1 MATDYKLRI
10 KAQDQSKKGFNSVN
24 KNINS
29 TQQSMK
35 KLAGAFAGVFAVRQ
49 IVQFGNQALQVA
61 DDIGK
66 LADSVNVSTTF
77 LQQYQFAAE
86 QSGIETEGFAKALRF
101 FAKGVGE
108 ATMGTGLAKRA
119 FEEMGISLK
128 DVNDETKQTEDLFKE
143 FFHSLETIQD
153 PLQRSGLLAQV
164 FGSRVGIQ
172 MANLVKSGAM
182 AMDDL
187 AESATGIID
196 EKTIRN
202 AEAFNDTMNR
212 LKRQVLVPLQSAFVN
227 TSKAILDFAEAMGLI
242 KPDLFTKSTEELNTA
257 LIEQQDILDGLLE
270 TQKNLN
276 KSNYKGAQVL
286 AVKVKKAEEE
296 VDVLEQ
302 ALKQRERQAEIEEKL
317 QGTQEGS
324 VSSQNLVND
333 SIKES
338 ITVTK
343 NFADTVDGQL
353 TTAFKNFFDA
363 TNKQFLDFKD
373 LATSVAQAVINEL
386 INVFIVQKLVGL
398 VKGQITDI
406 GAMFEGSTAKAAAL
420 TNSIG
425 DIYEGGGYTGNGIR
439 AGGMDGKGGFMAM
452 VHPNET
458 VIDHTK
464 GQSMQSAPTVNFNI
478 STVDA
483 AGFDQLLASRKGL
496 ITSIINN
503 AMNNQGKM
511 GIV

>member
-10 KAQDQSKKGFNSVN
+10 TAQDKSKQGFNSVN

-29 TQQSMK
+29 TQSAMK

-86 QSGIETEGFAKALRF
+86 QSGISTEGFTKALRF

-119 FEEMGISLK
+119 FEEMGISLE
-128 DVNDETKQTEDLFKE
+128 DVDGKAKNTEDLFKE
-143 FFHSLETIQD
+143 FFHSIEAIED
-153 PLQRSGLLAQV
+153 PLKRSGLLAQV

-172 MANLVKSGAM
+172 MANLVKSGAV

-196 EKTIRN
+196 EETIRN

-242 KPDLFTKSTEELNTA
+242 KPDLFTKDMEELNT
-257 LIEQQDILDGLLE
+257 LLDKQQE
-270 TQKNLN
+270 
-276 KSNYKGAQVL
+276 
-286 AVKVKKAEEE
+286 KVT
-296 VDVLEQ
+296 
-302 ALKQRERQAEIEEKL
+302 KL
-317 QGTQEGS
+317 QKLYEQDPFSESNKVALQIAKDNVAVTEDFIAKKQKQLEIQNKLK
-324 VSSQNLVND
+324 VSTDENTDSQDNFNNTIKD
-333 SIKES
+333 SIV
-338 ITVTK
+338 ITK
-343 NFADTVDGQL
+343 SFADTVDGQL
-353 TTAFKNFFDA
+353 TRAFTDFFDI
-363 TNKQFLDFKD
+363 TSKQFGDFKD
-373 LATSVAQAVINEL
+373 LATSVARAVINEL
-386 INVFIVQKLVGL
+386 IQVFIVQKLVGMA
-398 VKGQITDI
+398 KGSISDI
-406 GAMFEGSTAKAAAL
+406 GNLFKSAGETPDL
-420 TNSIG
+420 TMGKLGGMGGLPSN
-425 DIYEGGGYTGNGIR
+425 EGGGFTGMGVR
-439 AGGMDGKGGFMAM
+439 AGGIDGRGGFPAIL
-452 VHPNET
+452 HPNET

-464 GQSMQSAPTVNFNI
+464 GQGMGATVNFNI

>member
-29 TQQSMK
+29 TQSSMK

-49 IVQFGNQALQVA
+49 IIQFGNQALQVA
-61 DDIGK
+61 DDVGK

-119 FEEMGISLK
+119 FEEMGISLEDAGGK
-128 DVNDETKQTEDLFKE
+128 TKKTEDLFKE
-143 FFHSLETIQD
+143 FFHSLESIQD

-172 MANLVKSGAM
+172 MANLIKSGAM

-212 LKRQVLVPLQSAFVN
+212 LKRQVLVPLQSAFIN
-227 TSKAILDFAEAMGLI
+227 TSKAILDFAETIGLI
-242 KPDLFTKSTEELNTA
+242 KPDLFTKSLEELNEMLSEQEQIINKNNAALDRFDSKNRKLIQYRKPLDRATEQKK
-257 LIEQQDILDGLLE
+257 LIEE
-270 TQKNLN
+270 TIEKR
-276 KSNYKGAQVL
+276 
-286 AVKVKKAEEE
+286 KK
-296 VDVLEQ
+296 Q
-302 ALKQRERQAEIEEKL
+302 IEIEERL
-317 QGTQEGS
+317 QATQTDT
-324 VSSQNLVND
+324 VTSQENVNNT
-333 SIKES
+333 IKES
-338 ITVTK
+338 ILVTK
-343 NFADTVDGQL
+343 NFADTIDGQL

-373 LATSVAQAVINEL
+373 LATSVTRAVINEL
-386 INVFIVQKLVGL
+386 INVFIVQKAVGM
-398 VKGQITDI
+398 VKGAISDI
-406 GAMFEGSTAKAAAL
+406 GSVF
-420 TNSIG
+420 NG
-425 DIYEGGGYTGNGIR
+425 DFGNAVDGMSDFAGGGYTGNGVR

-464 GQSMQSAPTVNFNI
+464 GQGMQSAPTVNFNI

>member
-10 KAQDQSKKGFNSVN
+10 KASDQSKKGFNSVN

-29 TQQSMK
+29 TQSAMK
-35 KLAGAFAGVFAVRQ
+35 KLAGAFASVFVVRQ

-86 QSGIETEGFAKALRF
+86 QSGISTEGFTKALRF

-119 FEEMGISLK
+119 FEEMGISLE
-128 DVNDETKQTEDLFKE
+128 DVNGETKNTEDLFKE
-143 FFHSLETIQD
+143 FFHSLEAIED
-153 PLQRSGLLAQV
+153 PLKRSGLLAQV

-172 MANLVKSGAM
+172 MANLIKSGAM

-187 AESATGIID
+187 AESATGIFDQETID
-196 EKTIRN
+196 N
-202 AEAFNDTMNR
+202 AEDFNDTMNR
-212 LKRQVLVPLQSAFVN
+212 LKRDVLVPLQSKFINV
-227 TSKAILDFAEAMGLI
+227 TKAILDFSEVMGLI
-242 KPDLFTKSTEELNTA
+242 KPDLFTKDMEELNTILEKQEKTVAKLQKMYEQDPFSESNKVA
-257 LIEQQDILDGLLE
+257 LQVAKDNVAITEDFIDKKQKQLDIQEKLKISTDE
-270 TQKNLN
+270 NNDSTNNLN
-276 KSNYKGAQVL
+276 NTIK
-286 AVKVKKAEEE
+286 
-296 VDVLEQ
+296 
-302 ALKQRERQAEIEEKL
+302 
-317 QGTQEGS
+317 
-324 VSSQNLVND
+324 D
-333 SIKES
+333 SIV
-338 ITVTK
+338 ITK
-343 NFADTVDGQL
+343 SFADTVDGQL
-353 TTAFKNFFDA
+353 TKAFTDFFDI
-363 TNKQFLDFKD
+363 TSKQFGDFKD
-373 LATSVAQAVINEL
+373 LATSVARAVINEL
-386 INVFIVQKLVGL
+386 IQVYLVQNLVGM
-398 VKGQITDI
+398 VKG
-406 GAMFEGSTAKAAAL
+406 A
-420 TNSIG
+420 IG
-425 DIYEGGGYTGNGIR
+425 DFGSLFNGDFGNAVDNIGDFDGGGYTGKGIR

-464 GQSMQSAPTVNFNI
+464 GQGMQAAPTVNFNI

-496 ITSIINN
+496 ITAIINN

-511 GIV
+511 GVV

>member
-10 KAQDQSKKGFNSVN
+10 KAQDQTKKGFNSVN
-24 KNINS
+24 RNINS

-49 IVQFGNQALQVA
+49 IVQFGNEALQVA

-86 QSGIETEGFAKALRF
+86 QSGISTEGFTKALRF

-119 FEEMGISLK
+119 FEEMGISLE
-128 DVNDETKQTEDLFKE
+128 DVDGKTKNTEDLFKE
-143 FFHSLETIQD
+143 FFHSLESIQD

-172 MANLVKSGAM
+172 MANLIKSGAM

-196 EKTIRN
+196 EETIRN
-202 AEAFNDTMNR
+202 AESFNDTMNR

-227 TSKAILDFAEAMGLI
+227 TAKAILDFAEAMGLI
-242 KPDLFTKSTEELNTA
+242 KPDLFTKSLDELNTS
-257 LIEQQDILDGLLE
+257 LDEQNEKILRNEKNIKRFGAIPEYTRPLKAAKEQKLLLE
-270 TQKNLN
+270 DAIEKR
-276 KSNYKGAQVL
+276 
-286 AVKVKKAEEE
+286 E
-296 VDVLEQ
+296 
-302 ALKQRERQAEIEEKL
+302 KQIEIEKKL
-317 QGTQEGS
+317 QATQTATAD
-324 VSSQNLVND
+324 SQDLVNKTIKD
-333 SIKES
+333 SIV
-338 ITVTK
+338 ITK

-353 TTAFKNFFDA
+353 TAAFKNFFDV
-363 TNKQFLDFKD
+363 TSQQFNDFKD
-373 LATSVAQAVINEL
+373 LATAVATAVINEL
-386 INVFIVQKLVGL
+386 INVFIVQKAVGM
-398 VKGQITDI
+398 VKGTLTDI
-406 GAMFEGSTAKAAAL
+406 GSSLYEGFGNAVDAMSDF
-420 TNSIG
+420 
-425 DIYEGGGYTGNGIR
+425 DGGGYTGKGIR
-439 AGGMDGKGGFMAM
+439 AGGLDGKGGFMAM

-464 GQSMQSAPTVNFNI
+464 GQGMQSAPTVNFNI

-511 GIV
+511 GVV

>member
-10 KAQDQSKKGFNSVN
+10 SAKDNTKGGFNSVN
-24 KNINS
+24 KNVNK

-49 IVQFGNQALQVA
+49 LVMFGNQALQVA
-61 DDIGK
+61 DDVGK

-86 QSGIETEGFAKALRF
+86 QSGISTEGFTKALRF

-119 FEEMGISLK
+119 FEEMGISLE
-128 DVNDETKQTEDLFKE
+128 DVDGKTKNTEDLFKE
-143 FFHSLETIQD
+143 FFHSLESIQD
-153 PLQRSGLLAQV
+153 PLKRTGLLAQV

-187 AESATGIID
+187 AQSATGIFD
-196 EKTIRN
+196 EETIRN

-212 LKRQVLVPLQSAFVN
+212 LKRQVLVPLQAAFVN
-227 TSKAILDFAEAMGLI
+227 VSKAILDFAEAMGLI

-257 LIEQQDILDGLLE
+257 LTEQQDILDTLLE

-302 ALKQRERQAEIEEKL
+302 ALEQRERQAEIEERL

-406 GAMFEGSTAKAAAL
+406 GAMFEGSTAKAASL
-420 TNSIG
+420 TNSLPQ
-425 DIYEGGGYTGNGIR
+425 IYEGGGYTGMGAR
-439 AGGMDGKGGFMAM
+439 AGGVDGKGGFPAIL
-452 VHPNET
+452 HPNET

-464 GQSMQSAPTVNFNI
+464 GQSSGGATVNFNI

>member
-10 KAQDQSKKGFNSVN
+10 KAQDQTKKGFNSVN

-49 IVQFGNQALQVA
+49 IVQFGNEALQVA

-86 QSGIETEGFAKALRF
+86 QSGISTEGFTKALRF

-119 FEEMGISLK
+119 FEEMGISLE
-128 DVNDETKQTEDLFKE
+128 DVNGETKKTEDLFKE
-143 FFHSLETIQD
+143 FFHSLESIQD
-153 PLQRSGLLAQV
+153 PLKRSGLLAQV

-172 MANLVKSGAM
+172 MANLIKSGAM

-196 EKTIRN
+196 EETIRN

-242 KPDLFTKSTEELNTA
+242 KPDLFTKSTEELNLSLT
-257 LIEQQDILDGLLE
+257 EQTDILKRQEEQLKRTTNAQAKFYQEAAKDKTEERIKELE
-270 TQKNLN
+270 KALEMR
-276 KSNYKGAQVL
+276 
-286 AVKVKKAEEE
+286 VKQE
-296 VDVLEQ
+296 
-302 ALKQRERQAEIEEKL
+302 EIEKKL
-317 QGTQEGS
+317 QATQVGTAD
-324 VSSQNLVND
+324 SQDLVNKTIKD
-333 SIKES
+333 SII
-338 ITVTK
+338 ITK
-343 NFADTVDGQL
+343 SFADTVEGQL
-353 TTAFKNFFDA
+353 TNAFKSFFDIA
-363 TNKQFLDFKD
+363 SQQFLDFKD
-373 LATSVAQAVINEL
+373 LATSIARAVINEL
-386 INVFIVQKLVGL
+386 INVFIIQKAVGM
-398 VKGQITDI
+398 VKG
-406 GAMFEGSTAKAAAL
+406 K
-420 TNSIG
+420 IG
-425 DIYEGGGYTGNGIR
+425 DIQSAIEYNKLTDGDTLFQSSNEGGGFTGMGVR
-439 AGGMDGKGGFMAM
+439 AGGIDGRGGFPAIL
-452 VHPNET
+452 HPNET

-464 GQSMQSAPTVNFNI
+464 GQGMGATVNFNI

-511 GIV
+511 GVV

>member
-29 TQQSMK
+29 TQNAMK
-35 KLAGAFAGVFAVRQ
+35 KLAGAFAGAFAVRQ
-49 IVQFGNQALQVA
+49 IVQFGQESLQLA

-66 LADSVNVSTTF
+66 VADSISVNTTF
-77 LQQYQFAAE
+77 LQQYQYAAQ
-86 QSGIETEGFAKALRF
+86 QSGIETEQFTKALRF
-101 FAKGVGE
+101 FSKGVGE

-119 FEEMGISLK
+119 FEEMGISLT
-128 DVNDETKQTEDLFKE
+128 DASGATKKTEDLFKE
-143 FFHSLETIQD
+143 FFVTLESIEE
-153 PLQRSGLLAQV
+153 PFKRNGLLAQV
-164 FGSRVGIQ
+164 FGSKVGIQ
-172 MANLVKSGAM
+172 MANLIKNGTVAL
-182 AMDDL
+182 DEL
-187 AESATGIID
+187 AESATGVIP
-196 EKTIRN
+196 EETIRD
-202 AEAFNDTMNR
+202 AERFNDAMNR
-212 LKRQVLVPLQSAFVN
+212 LQRQVLTPLRNELITIAVAF
-227 TSKAILDFAEAMGLI
+227 LDVGEAMGLI
-242 KPDLFTKSTEELNTA
+242 DPDPQILSLQEMEAEYKRLQKAIVVATLSLRDNNRTDEEGLK
-257 LIEQQDILDGLLE
+257 LREEIKDGLKEDIQLRDE
-270 TQKNLN
+270 LFEKITKTTNAQKINTTLLGDTAT
-276 KSNYKGAQVL
+276 S
-286 AVKVKKAEEE
+286 
-296 VDVLEQ
+296 
-302 ALKQRERQAEIEEKL
+302 
-317 QGTQEGS
+317 QE
-324 VSSQNLVND
+324 NVNNT
-333 SIKES
+333 IKES
-338 ITVTK
+338 ILVTK
-343 NFADTVDGQL
+343 NFADTIEGQL

-373 LATSVAQAVINEL
+373 LATSVVQAVIAEL
-386 INVFIVQKLVGL
+386 INVFIVQKLVGMVTSSISQVQGGMEYNSL
-398 VKGQITDI
+398 TD
-406 GAMFEGSTAKAAAL
+406 GGTLFDSF
-420 TNSIG
+420 S
-425 DIYEGGGYTGNGIR
+425 GGGYTGNGIR

>member
-29 TQQSMK
+29 TQNAMK
-35 KLAGAFAGVFAVRQ
+35 KLAGAFAGAFAVRQ
-49 IVQFGNQALQVA
+49 IIQFGNQALQVA
-61 DDIGK
+61 DDVGK

-119 FEEMGISLK
+119 FEEMGISLEDAGGK
-128 DVNDETKQTEDLFKE
+128 TKKTENLFKE
-143 FFHSLETIQD
+143 FFHTLESIQD

-172 MANLVKSGAM
+172 MANLIKSGAM

-196 EKTIRN
+196 EETIRN

-212 LKRQVLVPLQSAFVN
+212 LKRQVLVPLQSAFIN

-257 LIEQQDILDGLLE
+257 FEEQNDILKRQEEQLKRTTNAQARFHQE
-270 TQKNLN
+270 VA
-276 KSNYKGAQVL
+276 KGKTEERIKDL
-286 AVKVKKAEEE
+286 KKA
-296 VDVLEQ
+296 LEMRV
-302 ALKQRERQAEIEEKL
+302 KQEEIEKRL
-317 QGTQEGS
+317 QATQTDT
-324 VSSQNLVND
+324 VTSQENVNNT
-333 SIKES
+333 IKES
-338 ITVTK
+338 ILITK

-373 LATSVAQAVINEL
+373 LATSVTRAVINEL
-386 INVFIVQKLVGL
+386 INVFIVQKAVGM
-398 VKGQITDI
+398 VKGALTDI
-406 GAMFEGSTAKAAAL
+406 GGLIS
-420 TNSIG
+420 G
-425 DIYEGGGYTGNGIR
+425 DFGNAVDGMSDFDGGGYTGKGIR

-464 GQSMQSAPTVNFNI
+464 GQGMQSAPTVNFNI